1 MKVELRTVKIAR
13 HLSEGTI
20 AFTADLWVDDKH
32 IGYVRND
39 GSGGANFI
47 DHRYDGKGLNTRDE
61 VSAFRTWCDTLP
73 PIQDEYGELA
83 MSDDLYIH
91 LLLEEW
97 EENRFV
103 KRLCKKETL
112 FRLDGD
118 PEKEYRSYKAVYTPL
133 FAEKVR
139 AKHPDLIEIIN
150 ERFI

>member
-1 MKVELRTVKIAR
+1 MKVELRKVKIAR
-13 HLSEGTI
+13 HLSEETT

-32 IGYVRND
+32 IGYVKN
-39 GSGGANFI
+39 SGHGGNNQV

-61 VSAFRTWCDTLP
+61 VRAFEEWCTKQP
-73 PIQDEYGELA
+73 PHVSEYGELA
-83 MSDDLYIH
+83 MSDDLYIS

-112 FRLDGD
+112 FRLEGD

-150 ERFI
+150 ERFM

>member
-1 MKVELRTVKIAR
+1 MKVELRKVKIAR
-13 HLSEGTI
+13 HLSEETT

-32 IGYVRND
+32 IGYVKN
-39 GSGGANFI
+39 SGHGGDNQV
-47 DHRYDGKGLNTRDE
+47 DHRYDGNGLNTRDE
-61 VSAFRTWCDTLP
+61 VRAFQAWCTEQP
-73 PIQDEYGELA
+73 PYKSDWGEVT
-83 MSDDLYIH
+83 MSDDFYIT

-112 FRLDGD
+112 FRLEGD
-118 PEKEYRSYKAVYTPL
+118 PEKEYRSYKAVYTPP
-133 FAEKVR
+133 FAERIR